1 MKTLKITILLIA
13 FLPLKFY
20 GQCFSYVVITTPPSC
35 PSCCDGS
42 ITIDSLTG
50 GCPPYSYT
58 WSNGS
63 NMPAVYP
70 ICYDSTFTL
79 TITDA
84 GQCCPDTT
92 FNLKIASPTNLNEY
106 EILYNSFIVAPN
118 PNNGSFTIDVGNI
131 ENATI
136 EIYNISGQLILKEAL
151 LESITPINLKQN
163 PKGIYFVKVETKNKA
178 IVRKITYQ

>member
-1 MKTLKITILLIA
+1 MKALKIIILIIA

-63 NMPAVYP
+63 NIPTVYP

-118 PNNGSFTIDVGNI
+118 PNNGSFTIDIGNI

-151 LESITPINLKQN
+151 LKSITPINLKEN
-163 PKGIYFVKVETKNKA
+163 PKGIYFVKVETENKA